1 MSANHGENAPD
12 DASFEKLVRS
22 WAEHPDFEGA
32 PAHLETIPARQALF
46 EDLDPPVA
54 DALKER
60 LAERGVERLYRHQAR
75 AIANVRAGINTV
87 MVSGTASGKSLGY
100 QVPIVEAILDN
111 PRTSAM
117 LLFPT
122 KALAQD
128 QLRSFQDL
136 RIPGLVAATYDGD
149 TAPDDRT
156 WVRRRANVV
165 MTNPDM
171 LHVGILPNHAAW
183 ADYFLRLRYVVV
195 DELHVLRGI
204 FGSHVAHILRRLRR
218 IAAHYGSHP
227 TFVFASATIGNPGE
241 LAQRLSGLP
250 VEVISRD
257 DSPSGEKTVAL
268 WNPPM
273 GDNDRRRSALS
284 ESTDL
289 FVDLVRRDK
298 HTIVFTRSR
307 KATELIYRWTADRL
321 DPDRAERIAP
331 YRGGYLASDRR
342 RVEAAL
348 FSGDLIGVTATN
360 ALELGIDVGG
370 LDAAII
376 TTFPGTIASF
386 WQQAGRAGRSK
397 DRSLAVLV
405 GGEDALDQYFMTHP
419 AELFTRPSEAAVV
432 NPDNPTILDAHTAC
446 AAYELPLDLS
456 DRDFLGSD
464 VEEAA
469 TRLVEAGD
477 LKLRNGRLFWAH
489 RRRPAPGVSIRSSGG
504 HQYQILDVTSGELL
518 GTLEEVRV
526 FSQAH
531 PGAVYLHQGDSY
543 LVDTL
548 DTELHEVHVTPA
560 EVDWYTQPHEEKL
573 LEVLDVTEYRS
584 IGSIRHSV
592 GRVLVESR
600 VVAYRRKKIGS
611 GDILSTEPLDLPP
624 VRLETDAVWFTI
636 PDEVVDAADVAANEL
651 PGSLHAAE
659 HAAIGMLPLFAI
671 CDRWDLGGLST
682 PMHPATANATI
693 FIHEAYQGGAGI
705 SPVAFAT
712 GERHLRST
720 LEAIDSC
727 PCETGCPSCIQS
739 PKCGN
744 YNEPLSKQGAVRL
757 LRAML
762 SGGR

>member
-1 MSANHGENAPD
+1 MTKET
-12 DASFEKLVRS
+12 SFETLARS
-22 WAEHPDFEGA
+22 WTENPDFEGSLA
-32 PAHLETIPARQALF
+32 YLTTIPERQALF
-46 EDLDPPVA
+46 GDLEVPIA
-54 DALKER
+54 GALAER
-60 LAERGVERLYRHQAR
+60 LAERSVDRLFLHQVR
-75 AIANVRAGINTV
+75 AIANVRSGLHTV

-100 QVPIVEAILDN
+100 QVPIVETILEN
-111 PRTSAM
+111 PRTSAL

-149 TAPDDRT
+149 TPPEDRA
-156 WVRRRANVV
+156 WVRKHANVV
-165 MTNPDM
+165 LTNPDM
-171 LHVGILPNHAAW
+171 LHVGILPNHGAW
-183 ADYFLRLRYVVV
+183 ADFFLRLRYVVV

-204 FGSHVAHILRRLRR
+204 FGSHVAHVLRRLRR
-218 IAAHYGSHP
+218 LGDHYGAQP

-241 LAQRLSGLP
+241 LAERLTGLP
-250 VEVISRD
+250 VDVVSRD

-273 GDNDRRRSALS
+273 GDDDRRRSALS
-284 ESTDL
+284 ETTDL
-289 FVDLVRRDK
+289 FVDLVRRDE

-321 DPDRAERIAP
+321 GPEQAERIAP

-342 RVEAAL
+342 RIETAL
-348 FSGDLIGVTATN
+348 FSGELIGVTATN

-376 TTFPGTIASF
+376 TTYPGTIASF

-397 DRSLAVLV
+397 NSSLAILV
-405 GGEDALDQYFMTHP
+405 GGEDALDQYFMSHP
-419 AELFTRPSEAAVV
+419 DELFTRPSEAAVV

-456 DRDFLGSD
+456 DRAFLGDD

-469 TRLVEAGD
+469 ARLVEAGD
-477 LKLRNGRLFWAH
+477 LKLRNGRLFWA
-489 RRRPAPGVSIRSSGG
+489 RRHRPAPRVGIRSSGG
-504 HQYQILDVTSGELL
+504 PQYQIVHAGELL
-518 GTLEEVRV
+518 GTLEESQV

-543 LVDTL
+543 LVDVL
-548 DTELHEVHVTPA
+548 DTDTREVHVSPST
-560 EVDWYTQPHEEKL
+560 VDWYTQPHEEKL
-573 LEVLDVTEYRS
+573 LDVLDIEEHRE
-584 IGSIRHSV
+584 IGPVQHSL

-611 GDILSTEPLDLPP
+611 GEVLSTEPLDLPP
-624 VRLETDAVWFTI
+624 VRLETDAVWWSIPERVITI
-636 PDEVVDAADVAANEL
+636 ARVAANEL

-682 PMHPATANATI
+682 PLHPATGMATI

-720 LEAIDSC
+720 LEAITTC
-727 PCETGCPSCIQS
+727 PCEAGCPSCIQS

-744 YNEPLSKQGAVRL
+744 YNEPLSKAGAIRL
-757 LRAML
+757 LRAIVD
-762 SGGR
+762 